1 MVRDI
6 PQSQDAFTNQIWI
19 PTSYNVG
26 DMLHTHACA
35 RVHVRTHACQSHQGH
50 SDQKKVCDTPQSQ
63 DACTNQ
69 IWIPTS
75 NSVGDMLRTHTNE
88 VNSQGHSDR

>member
-1 MVRDI
+1 MKEICYTHTRVREC
-6 PQSQDAFTNQIWI
+6 T
-19 PTSYNVG
+19 Y
-26 DMLHTHACA
+26 A
-35 RVHVRTHACQSHQGH
+35 RMHVKVTKVTVIK
-50 SDQKKVCDTPQSQ
+50 KKVCDTPQSQ

-75 NSVGDMLRTHTNE
+75 NSVEDMLRTHTNE

>member
-1 MVRDI
+1 MVRNT
-6 PQSQDAFTNQIWI
+6 PQSQDAYTNQIWI
-19 PTSYNVG
+19 PTSNNVG
-26 DMLHTHACA
+26 DMLHTRAREHA
-35 RVHVRTHACQSHQGH
+35 RTHV
-50 SDQKKVCDTPQSQ
+50 KVTKVTVTKMACDTPQSQ

-88 VNSQGHSDR
+88 VNSQGHSDP